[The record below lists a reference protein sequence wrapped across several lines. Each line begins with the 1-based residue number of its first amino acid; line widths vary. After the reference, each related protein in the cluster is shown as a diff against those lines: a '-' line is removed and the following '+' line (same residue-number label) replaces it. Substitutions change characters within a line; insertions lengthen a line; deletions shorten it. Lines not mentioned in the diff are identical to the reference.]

1 MFGQSYRAT
10 LSNVHQFDA
19 HDIFI
24 GSSRSSVADSI
35 DQITTNIAD
44 IMELHT
50 SLALKADVDN
60 PTFTDK
66 ITITSSGETI
76 TFDPNNVSDH
86 SAITISRS
94 YLYFGINGGYDLYMQ
109 DGGVLGLRTLKYYGT
124 GDIAI
129 TDNVDLTA
137 GKTYKIGGVSQYT
150 NSEIDVKFANYYT
163 SAQLD
168 AGQLD
173 TRYYTETEAD
183 SLFAPV
189 SHTHDDRYYTETEA
203 DSLFASASHTHDDR
217 YYTETEAD
225 SLFALAS
232 HTHDDR
238 YYTETEADSL
248 FALASHTHS
257 TSEITDLS
265 TYNNFASYYPITTV
279 DNLIG
284 WDGHKHATPQYEW
297 TSEDPSDYPI
307 GVQCGFVRQADQVNY
322 PTTFGTILNIRSLQ
336 DSGNDGS
343 CMQLGFSY
351 GDLYTQAVWFRG
363 GKYDES
369 GAFTTWKRFANYED
383 HYLKT
388 DVDTLLGGKSD
399 TSHTHTTFADL
410 TVELLTVDGATNGN
424 LYLDRGVSTGE
435 ASIRLQNNG
444 SSVWLFGLDNSSDL
458 FSFYSYS
465 MADNVVYIDNTTGKF
480 TVVNETALDGNVT
493 VQGYLDIDS
502 TSNAFLYLDRG
513 ASSDVSQLRFRTA
526 GSSSWWLGTQASTS
540 DFSIYN
546 TGAVETSLTID
557 ATTSDVS
564 IKEKLDVVND
574 FSVNTNKFNVTA
586 SSGDVDIA
594 GDLDVAGSI
603 TNYFKLGS
611 TTFYLQDSVMIAGT
625 IEFKD
630 ADNTASE
637 SYWLQRSSD
646 NFVIHN
652 NMTPLM
658 TFDHTTDVTVHKPA
672 LFEGDLTVTDADII
686 IRTTDTTP
694 AVLTLHGNYNE
705 ASQGDCYIRMRE
717 TNADFGFNIVY
728 NGNTANEFRLESV
741 NLGTVATRL
750 KINRAGGEVYLPEV
764 YSDSVTGRDLYI
776 SSSGQLGYVSSTL
789 KSKTNIRDAPSLSW
803 VYNVELKQFN
813 YRKKLEVE
821 QEDGSMVE
829 EYTDE
834 ADATERLGF
843 VAEQVAEVIPEE
855 FDESFLYRNPE
866 TRELDGIGYT
876 SFIPVLV
883 KLIQELKKEVDEL
896 KSRLPTDS
904 E

>member
-173 TRYYTETEAD
+173 T
-183 SLFAPV
+183 
-189 SHTHDDRYYTETEA
+189 
-203 DSLFASASHTHDDR
+203 
-217 YYTETEAD
+217 
-225 SLFALAS
+225 
-232 HTHDDR
+232 R

-843 VAEQVAEVIPEE
+843 VAEQLAEVIPEE
-855 FDESFLYRNPE
+855 LDESFLYRNPE
-866 TRELDGIGYT
+866 TRELEGIGYS

-883 KLIQELKKEVDEL
+883 KLIQDLKKEVNDL
-896 KSRLPTDS
+896 NTRL
-904 E
+904 EALEG